1 MKTYDRLNQLKEQN
15 PELIFD
21 NDGYQY
27 LPLET
32 REKHKEQI
40 KEIEQILT
48 ECGYQSVN
56 FKNFKPRKD
65 GSFAVRFDAM
75 WDKTFKGVIY
85 VSLEDF
91 KNKE

>member
-32 REKHKEQI
+32 REKHK
-40 KEIEQILT
+40 EQILT

>member
-40 KEIEQILT
+40 KEIELILK
-48 ECGYQSVN
+48 EFGYQSVR

-65 GSFAVRFDAM
+65 GSYAVRFDAK
-75 WDKTFKGVIY
+75 WDNTFQGVIY

-91 KNKE
+91 KNEE

>member
-48 ECGYQSVN
+48 ECGYKSVT

-75 WDKTFKGVIY
+75 WDNTFKGVIY

-91 KNKE
+91 KNAE